1 MLDTLLD
8 GRYKII
14 KTLSKGGFGQ
24 TYIAEDTRRPG
35 NPQCV
40 VKHLKPASQDT
51 QFIQVSRRLFTKE
64 AEILEKLGQYP
75 QIPQLLAY
83 FEIDREFYLV
93 QELIVGTALSDEI
106 PHNSRLSEIA
116 VRKLLHDVLTTLVF
130 VHGHQ
135 VIHRDIKPSNLIRRW
150 SDDRYVLIDFGAV
163 KEIQAPRP
171 DGSGLSQITIG
182 IGTHGY
188 MPAEQIAGRPR
199 FSSDLYALGMVAI
212 RALTGIE
219 PTHLPEDPATGEL
232 NWHCYTAVS
241 AELVEILNRMTL
253 PHFGQ
258 RYSSAQEVLQDLQR
272 IDAMV
277 PPPTLPVAIA
287 PHDSLAPHDSR
298 DQHAPTL
305 MDLPRTEFPPTSTPP
320 TVAHAPSAVVLLD
333 KGRSLW
339 FRIGGLTLGF
349 VAIFSAFRLN
359 PSNTLPQ
366 QSLQPAPLTLG
377 SSLTLE
383 RQDVVIPF
391 TRISLE
397 PAKAPGYER
406 FASLVV
412 PDTDTTHLAFGNQIR
427 RYDVHVAKMIEL
439 SHHFHC
445 AEPYTNGVE
454 KAVVW
459 DYRADSGRIKM
470 GLFRLRCTQV
480 KESVAIYGLGP
491 PETTEVRLA
500 GQDPKTVSIP
510 TLNLQG
516 NWKVSHFLDFVQTLK
531 PQL

>member
-35 NPQCV
+35 CPQCV
-40 VKHLKPASQDT
+40 VKHLRPASQDT
-51 QFIQVSRRLFTKE
+51 QFLQVSRRLFTKE
-64 AEILEKLGQYP
+64 AEILEKLGQNP

-83 FEIDREFYLV
+83 FEIEREFYLV

-106 PHNSRLSEIA
+106 PHKSHLSETA
-116 VRKLLHDVLTTLVF
+116 VRKLLQDVLTTLVF

-163 KEIQAPRP
+163 KEIQAPRQ
-171 DGSGLSQITIG
+171 DSSELSQITIG

-219 PTHLPEDPATGEL
+219 PTHLPEDPTTGEL
-232 NWHCYTAVS
+232 NWHAYTAVS
-241 AELVEILNRMTL
+241 PDLVQILNRMTL
-253 PHFGQ
+253 PHFSQ

-272 IDAMV
+272 IDATV
-277 PPPTLPVAIA
+277 PPVPPTAIA
-287 PHDSLAPHDSR
+287 PR
-298 DQHAPTL
+298 DRVPTPV
-305 MDLPRTEFPPTSTPP
+305 DLPRTEFPPTATPP
-320 TVAHAPSAVVLLD
+320 TIAHMPSEIVLPP
-333 KGRSLW
+333 GRSLW
-339 FRIGGLTLGF
+339 LRVGGMMLGLA
-349 VAIFSAFRLN
+349 AIFSAFHLN
-359 PSNTLPQ
+359 PSKTLPQ
-366 QSLQPAPLTLG
+366 QSLQPT
-377 SSLTLE
+377 SLTLDYSPALT

-406 FASLVV
+406 FASLTV
-412 PDTDTTHLAFGNQIR
+412 PDTDTTHLAFGDQIR
-427 RYDVHVAKMIEL
+427 RYDVHIAKMIEL
-439 SHHFHC
+439 SHYFHC
-445 AEPYTNGVE
+445 AEPYANGVE

-470 GLFRLRCTQV
+470 GIFRLRCTQV
-480 KESVAIYGLGP
+480 KESIAIYGLGP
-491 PETTEVRLA
+491 SEPTDVRLG
-500 GQDPKTVSIP
+500 GQNPQGFEVP
-510 TLNLQG
+510 TLALQG
-516 NWKVSHFLDFVQTLK
+516 DWKVSHFLNFVQTLK
-531 PQL
+531 PER

>member
-35 NPQCV
+35 YPQCV
-40 VKHLKPASQDT
+40 VKHLRPASQET
-51 QFIQVSRRLFTKE
+51 QFLQVSRRLFIKE
-64 AEILEKLGQYP
+64 AETLEKLGQHP

-83 FEIDREFYLV
+83 FEIEREFYLV

-106 PHNSRLSEIA
+106 PHNSYLSETA
-116 VRKLLHDVLTTLVF
+116 ARKLLQDVLTTLVF

-150 SDDRYVLIDFGAV
+150 ADDRYVLIDFGAV
-163 KEIQAPRP
+163 KEIRSPRP
-171 DGSGLSQITIG
+171 DSSEPSQITIS

-219 PTHLPEDPATGEL
+219 PTHLPEDPTTGEL
-232 NWHCYTAVS
+232 NWQAYTAVS
-241 AELVEILNRMTL
+241 PELVQILNRMTL
-253 PHFGQ
+253 PHFAQ

-272 IDAMV
+272 IETTV
-277 PPPTLPVAIA
+277 PPIPPTAIA
-287 PHDSLAPHDSR
+287 PR
-298 DQHAPTL
+298 DRSSPTL
-305 MDLPRTEFPPTSTPP
+305 IDLPLTEFPPTATPP
-320 TVAHAPSAVVLLD
+320 TIGHMTPDVVPTS
-333 KGRSLW
+333 GRSLW
-339 FRIGGLTLGF
+339 LRLGGMTLGL

-359 PSNTLPQ
+359 PSQTLPQ
-366 QSLQPAPLTLG
+366 QSLQPTPLALDY
-377 SSLTLE
+377 SPALT

-397 PAKAPGYER
+397 PAKTPGYER
-406 FASLVV
+406 FASLIV

-427 RYDVHVAKMIEL
+427 RYDVHIAKMIEL
-439 SHHFHC
+439 SHYFHC
-445 AEPYTNGVE
+445 AEPYANGVE

-459 DYRADSGRIKM
+459 DYRADSGRIEM
-470 GLFRLRCTQV
+470 GTFRLRCTQV
-480 KESVAIYGLGP
+480 KEAIAIYGLGP
-491 PETTEVRLA
+491 LEPTDVRLG
-500 GQDPKTVSIP
+500 GQNPQSFEVP
-510 TLNLQG
+510 TLALQG
-516 NWKVSHFLDFVQTLK
+516 DWKVSHFLNFVQTLK
-531 PQL
+531 PEM